1 MDCLLKPK
9 ELQDVHVGELLEV
22 YCSLTKE
29 LFITSQDRW
38 GKQARQAFGETSFF
52 VREPLTT
59 LQPSSIVAIMS
70 LSALPKQ
77 RRFALRL
84 LVHPLLQGQG
94 MMQRILSFGPT
105 YPPNGSPD
113 ALRIVTSSR
122 LSSGFVVDPSSPMT
136 YLVCLKNI
144 RKKFWM
150 LLEERE
156 RAWERA
162 WKNMMIL

>member
-1 MDCLLKPK
+1 M
-9 ELQDVHVGELLEV
+9 GELLEA

-29 LFITSQDRW
+29 LFSPSQDR
-38 GKQARQAFGETSFF
+38 KEEHARRAFGGDLFLMVHADSF
-52 VREPLTT
+52 REPLTT